1 MSRLDEFILRMQAQR
16 ACIDEV
22 ALLMLD
28 HPGPVLEVGLG
39 NGRTYDHLRLK
50 FPQRAVYVFDREVAA
65 HPDCIPPAELLRL
78 GDFRTSIPAYAR
90 EKHRPAIFIH
100 ADVGS
105 SNRAASTRLAVEL
118 APSWHDILASG
129 ACLACDQLIEHEGFE
144 RLPLPGGVVTSQYHF
159 YRCVK

>member
-22 ALLMLD
+22 ALRMLD

-65 HPDCIPPAELLRL
+65 HPDCIPPAELLTFAPVFPPMHAKNTGRPFL
-78 GDFRTSIPAYAR
+78 FMPMWAVRTGL
-90 EKHRPAIFIH
+90 HRPDLPWSWRQAGTTSWH
-100 ADVGS
+100 
-105 SNRAASTRLAVEL
+105 L
-118 APSWHDILASG
+118 APVW
-129 ACLACDQLIEHEGFE
+129 
-144 RLPLPGGVVTSQYHF
+144 RVTN
-159 YRCVK
+159 